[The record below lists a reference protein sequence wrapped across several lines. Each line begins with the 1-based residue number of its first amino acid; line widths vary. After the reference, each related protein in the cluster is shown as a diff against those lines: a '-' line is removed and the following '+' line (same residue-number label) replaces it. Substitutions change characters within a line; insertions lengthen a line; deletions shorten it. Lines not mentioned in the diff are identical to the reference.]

1 MILQALK
8 DYYERKA
15 ADPEGGIA
23 PDGFEQKE
31 IPFVIVIDAEGQ
43 LVQIEDT
50 RRQVGKQLRAKSFLV
65 PQSEI
70 RSSGIK
76 ACLLW
81 DNAEYVLG
89 VCAKKDSKPERVADQ
104 HKAFVQRIDELNLPQ
119 DEGVTAIRKF
129 MQRDYFPDLEA
140 SEYLALIKESNPFMT
155 FRLNSDTQLVCE
167 RAAVVASILNATKEE
182 GEQGICLISG
192 EHSSLARLQPPVK
205 GVRDTNTTG
214 GSIVSFNLAAF
225 NSYGKTQGWNAPI
238 GSNSAFAYTTALNY
252 LLRKDSRQKIQVGDA
267 TTVFWSDKET
277 QLESDFSSLFDEPEK
292 DNPDRL
298 VEAVRA
304 LFRSVET
311 GAMPVDDARSEFFVL
326 GLSPNA
332 ARISIRFWQTGTISE
347 FSQKLVQHFSDLNIV
362 HAPHERDHLSIWW
375 LLSRVS
381 ALGKSENIPPNLA
394 GDWMRCILAGLPYP
408 DSLFQAALRRVLTE
422 REVSYPRAAII
433 KAYLNR
439 KVRWQSQSQQLTFK
453 TEKEMTVALDKENKN
468 VGYCLGRLFA
478 TLEKIQEE
486 AQPGIN
492 ATIRDRYYASA
503 SGTPASVFPILMRL
517 KNHHLGKLEKGRTIY
532 FERQLADI
540 VGTLQDFSAQLNLQD
555 QGRFA
560 IGYYH
565 QRQAFFTKS
574 EVQTNTQGE

>member
-15 ADPEGGIA
+15 ADPDGGIA

-31 IPFVIVIDAEGQ
+31 IPFVIVIDADGK

-76 ACLLW
+76 AYLLW

-104 HKAFVQRIDELNLPQ
+104 HKAFIQRIEEMNLQ
-119 DEGVTAIRKF
+119 GDAGISAISKF
-129 MQRDYFPDLEA
+129 MQSD
-140 SEYLALIKESNPFMT
+140 YLAGLEISEHIATIKESNPFMT
-155 FRLNSDTQLVCE
+155 FRLNSDTQLICE
-167 RAAVVASILNATKEE
+167 RAMVVASILGATKED

-192 EHSSLARLQPPVK
+192 EQSSLARLQPPIK

-238 GSNSAFAYTTALNY
+238 GNNSAFAYTTALNY
-252 LLRKDSRQKIQVGDA
+252 LLGKDSRQKIQVGDA
-267 TTVFWSDKET
+267 TTIFWTDKNS
-277 QLESDFSSLFDEPEK
+277 QLESDFSSLFDEPPK

-298 VEAVRA
+298 VESVKALYRAVDM
-304 LFRSVET
+304 
-311 GAMPVDDARSEFFVL
+311 GAMPVDDGTRFFVL

-332 ARISIRFWQTGTISE
+332 ARISIRFWQTGTVSE
-347 FSQKLVQHFSDLNIV
+347 FSQKLVQHFHDLDLV

-375 LLSRVS
+375 LLSRISV
-381 ALGKSENIPPNLA
+381 LGKSENIPPNLA

-408 DSLFQAALRRVLTE
+408 DSLYQAALRRVQTE

-433 KAYLNR
+433 KACLNR
-439 KVRWQSQSQQLTFK
+439 KARSQFQPQFQHS
-453 TEKEMTVALDKENKN
+453 TEKEMTVALDKENSN
-468 VGYCLGRLFA
+468 VGYRLGRLFA

-486 AQPGIN
+486 AQPNIN

-503 SGTPASVFPILMRL
+503 SGTPASVMPILMRL
-517 KNHHLGKLEKGRTIY
+517 KNHHLGKLEKGRAIY
-532 FERQLADI
+532 FERQLAEVLGAI
-540 VGTLQDFSAQLNLQD
+540 TDFPSQLNLQD
-555 QGRFA
+555 QGRFS

-565 QRQAFFTKS
+565 QRQAFFTKI
-574 EVQTNTQGE
+574 EVSTPPKGE